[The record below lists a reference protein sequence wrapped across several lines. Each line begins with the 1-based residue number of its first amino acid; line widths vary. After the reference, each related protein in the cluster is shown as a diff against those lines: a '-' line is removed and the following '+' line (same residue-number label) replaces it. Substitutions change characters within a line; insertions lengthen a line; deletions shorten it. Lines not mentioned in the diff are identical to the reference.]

1 MKRNHTKILSVIL
14 TAALIGSLI
23 ASPTTAGAAKK
34 LKAVSPKSVTAGK
47 SIKVKVNMKCKFKS
61 SNKKIATVNSK
72 GVVKGKKVGKVK
84 ITVTAKK
91 SKQKKILK
99 IAVKK
104 PCINRRTP
112 APKVNE
118 TQPPQSTV
126 TQTPN
131 VTATP
136 PTTSKPST
144 PKPDVPSTQKPSAS
158 PLPTSTAT
166 SKPSTPEPDVPST
179 QKPSAS
185 LVPTSTVTP
194 SPTDPSATRKPI
206 GITAEFEGKVPI
218 NWNLSGPLVAARMIT
233 GCLIKTK
240 LIYEDSE
247 EEFVEWEKLD
257 WVEDGNGIVEEN
269 GTKYCYNKIKL
280 QNLQTTL
287 MVELVEVP
295 DDVLYPVDLSCSYE
309 GNTLSETQI
318 PDVKDIKT
326 KALMIDGSYR
336 EISSTEI
343 RMVRAK
349 RLEEEYE
356 CYIAYDYYFEYN
368 GEKLHATARDIIYV
382 PYE

>member
-1 MKRNHTKILSVIL
+1 MKRNHTKILSVTL
-14 TAALIGSLI
+14 TAALIASLI
-23 ASPTTAGAAKK
+23 ASPTATGAAKK
-34 LKAVSPKSVTAGK
+34 LKATSPKSVTVGK
-47 SIKVKVNMKCKFKS
+47 SVKIKTNMKCNFKS
-61 SNKKIATVNSK
+61 SNKKIATVSSK
-72 GVVKGKKVGKVK
+72 GVVKGKKAGKVK

-91 SKQKKILK
+91 NKQKKTVK
-99 IAVKK
+99 ITVKK
-104 PCINRRTP
+104 QAKKVVTKTP
-112 APKVNE
+112 STSEPETTPTVIA
-118 TQPPQSTV
+118 TQPPQGGV
-126 TQTPN
+126 PQIPN
-131 VTATP
+131 LPTLMPNRTATP
-136 PTTSKPST
+136 STSTTPPAIPS
-144 PKPDVPSTQKPSAS
+144 PDVPSTQKPSAS
-158 PLPTSTAT
+158 PGSTSTAT
-166 SKPSTPEPDVPST
+166 
-179 QKPSAS
+179 
-185 LVPTSTVTP
+185 P
-194 SPTDPSATRKPI
+194 SPTNPSTTKEPI
-206 GITAEFEGKVPI
+206 GIKAEFEGKVPI
-218 NWNLSGPLVAARMIT
+218 NWNLSGPLVATRMIT

-382 PYE
+382 PYF